1 MAEESLTLDWVEI
14 GRSAFGLVHD
24 GRVVAIVYWRG
35 ADAAEVE
42 GLDGEPVVVEAGF
55 SWVATDAPWEHFYL
69 FEAPEPSGRDWEH
82 ARREAAFGYAA
93 RV

>member
-1 MAEESLTLDWVEI
+1 
-14 GRSAFGLVHD
+14 
-24 GRVVAIVYWRG
+24 
-35 ADAAEVE
+35 
-42 GLDGEPVVVEAGF
+42 VVVEAGF